1 MYTRSL
7 NGHARYGEATSDLCL
22 LWGFLVHVVAME
34 LVAMELVA
42 MELIASYNYYVNIE
56 SRVRFYP
63 NFLQTLLQ

>member
-22 LWGFLVHVVAME
+22 LWGFLAHV
-34 LVAMELVA
+34 VAMELVA

-63 NFLQTLLQ
+63 KFLQTLLQ